1 MILLAKC
8 FNSVKPLTLLS
19 NPALPF
25 SHDSSL
31 QDSSKDSSKIPG
43 DNDEGGRRGRGD
55 NERRGEKKKNGD
67 LSSSAHSAILSALS
81 CRERGERWTPVP
93 LIPTINRVALLNT
106 PWGGIVVKMTVKDAL
121 LLDSTF

>member
-67 LSSSAHSAILSALS
+67 LSSSAHSAFLAALS
-81 CRERGERWTPVP
+81 CRERGRMDPYHSYTNQKQGRSTQYI
-93 LIPTINRVALLNT
+93 L
-106 PWGGIVVKMTVKDAL
+106 GG
-121 LLDSTF
+121 FR